1 MKTEEAKQLRDEFLA
16 ISRNF
21 HQGRLTQFE
30 FEKQVDTIILQS
42 FEKICREAFKE
53 GGKFADYCT
62 VLGADG
68 NLDIASE
75 DYWKSLTENKQP

>member
-1 MKTEEAKQLRDEFLA
+1 MKDKAEQLLDDIINAHTKQGHYADGNSVGL
-16 ISRNF
+16 
-21 HQGRLTQFE
+21 
-30 FEKQVDTIILQS
+30 ILQS
-42 FEKICREAFKE
+42 FEKVCREAFKE

-75 DYWKSLTENKQP
+75 DYWKSLTENKQQ